1 MSLSWSRDAIGLSV
15 FAVLCTGVFAWQ
27 SGCGSSG
34 SRGTLGEGGTYDADA
49 SGAFAGDDASAPGAL
64 GAHIEDNHV
73 SVTFITLTCAGDCA
87 DVQAVAT
94 GGHAPYTFA
103 WDDGSTNPARHVCP
117 TSSTSY
123 HVKVTDTA
131 RTGELA
137 QAADT
142 AQATLTANLLA
153 CPDASVPG
161 CDEGGGDVAVAPGH
175 YVGTVYCPPD
185 GGVLSLPSADGGV
198 PVTGSITL
206 DLAIHGTTVDG
217 SLYFLWTP
225 SVIAI
230 QASLQGTPDCSQGGA
245 LTWTDGVWGLPGTGP
260 DGGMRVN
267 GTGTASGEITVT
279 PVSGTPGAIGGVF
292 DYLVSTGFCHGNYA
306 ATLQP

>member
-1 MSLSWSRDAIGLSV
+1 MSLLRSR
-15 FAVLCTGVFAWQ
+15 AVRWRIALVVLGAGVLAGP
-27 SGCGSSG
+27 SACGSG
-34 SRGTLGEGGTYDADA
+34 GGAGPVGEVGTYAPDA
-49 SGAFAGDDASAPGAL
+49 SGAFAGDDASASGAL

-73 SVTFITLTCAGDCA
+73 TVSFITLACAGDCA
-87 DVQAVAT
+87 DVQAIAT
-94 GGHAPYTFA
+94 GGQAPYTFA
-103 WDDGSTNPARHVCP
+103 WDNGSTNPARHVCP

-131 RTGELA
+131 RTGELE
-137 QAADT
+137 QAAET
-142 AQATLTANLLA
+142 AQASLTANVLA
-153 CPDASVPG
+153 CPDASMPG
-161 CDEGGGDVAVAPGH
+161 CDEDGGGMAIAPGH

-185 GGVLSLPSADGGV
+185 GGVLSLPSADGGE

-206 DLAIHGTTVDG
+206 DLAVHGSSVDG

-230 QASLQGTPDCSQGGA
+230 QASLQGTLDCSHGGA
-245 LTWTDGVWGLPGTGP
+245 LTWTDSVWGLPGTGP
-260 DGGMRVN
+260 DGGMTVN